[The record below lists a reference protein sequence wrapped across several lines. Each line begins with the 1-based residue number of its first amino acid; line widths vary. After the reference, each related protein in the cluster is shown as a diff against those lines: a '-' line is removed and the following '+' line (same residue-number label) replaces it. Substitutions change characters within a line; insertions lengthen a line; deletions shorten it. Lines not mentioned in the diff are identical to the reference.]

1 MLRAFLCLDALLAQ
15 TAVTTLLLACF
26 LVPLG
31 AGISEWVFSF
41 PFWAL
46 SLLPL
51 AVLALVL
58 LWVFLSRL
66 GAMPRAWRPWALS
79 PRTIWLDK
87 CASSRPHNIP
97 MVAPPRWRQTHSPHC
112 VSGRCCIDQSSD
124 DTKAAGV
131 SSFGVFL
138 AQCDNMVAFASPMYF
153 SRLWWAPSRTC
164 YTPASTRPPCPPAL
178 GARFPLTA
186 PLCRCVYELATFC
199 RMHKDHL
206 DQRLLLLSPTWP
218 SIFNPFKSAQLTEE
232 ELKPIVN
239 FSLAEV
245 QCTMPRDRA
254 VVLDAI
260 RREWGSEAA
269 FESFVRTQLP
279 KLLAVSKRRYS
290 QQIVSVAT
298 RAFQMAFGG

>member
-1 MLRAFLCLDALLAQ
+1 
-15 TAVTTLLLACF
+15 
-26 LVPLG
+26 
-31 AGISEWVFSF
+31 
-41 PFWAL
+41 
-46 SLLPL
+46 
-51 AVLALVL
+51 
-58 LWVFLSRL
+58 
-66 GAMPRAWRPWALS
+66 
-79 PRTIWLDK
+79 
-87 CASSRPHNIP
+87 
-97 MVAPPRWRQTHSPHC
+97 
-112 VSGRCCIDQSSD
+112 
-124 DTKAAGV
+124 
-131 SSFGVFL
+131 
-138 AQCDNMVAFASPMYF
+138 
-153 SRLWWAPSRTC
+153 
-164 YTPASTRPPCPPAL
+164 
-178 GARFPLTA
+178 
-186 PLCRCVYELATFC
+186 
-199 RMHKDHL
+199 MHKDHL

>member
-1 MLRAFLCLDALLAQ
+1 
-15 TAVTTLLLACF
+15 
-26 LVPLG
+26 
-31 AGISEWVFSF
+31 
-41 PFWAL
+41 
-46 SLLPL
+46 
-51 AVLALVL
+51 
-58 LWVFLSRL
+58 
-66 GAMPRAWRPWALS
+66 
-79 PRTIWLDK
+79 
-87 CASSRPHNIP
+87 
-97 MVAPPRWRQTHSPHC
+97 
-112 VSGRCCIDQSSD
+112 
-124 DTKAAGV
+124 
-131 SSFGVFL
+131 
-138 AQCDNMVAFASPMYF
+138 
-153 SRLWWAPSRTC
+153 
-164 YTPASTRPPCPPAL
+164 
-178 GARFPLTA
+178 
-186 PLCRCVYELATFC
+186 VYELATFC

-290 QQIVSVAT
+290 QQIASVAT